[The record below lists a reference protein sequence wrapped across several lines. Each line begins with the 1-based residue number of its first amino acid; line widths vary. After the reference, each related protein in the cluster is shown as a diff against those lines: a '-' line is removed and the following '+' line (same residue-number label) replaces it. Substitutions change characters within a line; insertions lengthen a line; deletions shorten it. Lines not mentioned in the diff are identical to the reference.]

1 MSKVSAIYGLTQSP
15 LVMSTAGSVGVGSGV
30 DVEASGGVLVE
41 VGLGEGWGV
50 AVDGCALEAQAANIN
65 ELRKIK

>member
-1 MSKVSAIYGLTQSP
+1 
-15 LVMSTAGSVGVGSGV
+15 MSTAGSVGVGSGV